1 LVQNRKIFLPPS
13 HLGPSIGVTA
23 MDFLERRYRSWN

>member
-13 HLGPSIGVTA
+13 HLGPLIGVTPTE
-23 MDFLERRYRSWN
+23 FLEKRYRSWN